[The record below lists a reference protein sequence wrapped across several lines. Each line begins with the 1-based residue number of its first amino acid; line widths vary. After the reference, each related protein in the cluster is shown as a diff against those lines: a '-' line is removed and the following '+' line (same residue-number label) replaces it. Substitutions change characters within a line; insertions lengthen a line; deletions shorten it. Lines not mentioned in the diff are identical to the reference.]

1 MHISMYT
8 KCAIG
13 GNLMCTITAT
23 EFKRNFGKYL
33 KIAQEE
39 KINVTFRGRIVF
51 VTSPSKEKRLM
62 DMESILNVLPADVS
76 LDDIDRE

>member
-1 MHISMYT
+1 
-8 KCAIG
+8 
-13 GNLMCTITAT
+13 MCTVTAT

-39 KINVTFRGRIVF
+39 KINVTFRGKTVF

-62 DMESILNVLPADVS
+62 DMESIFNVLPSDVS
-76 LDDIDRE
+76 FDDIDRE

>member
-1 MHISMYT
+1 
-8 KCAIG
+8 
-13 GNLMCTITAT
+13 MCTVTAT

-39 KINVTFRGRIVF
+39 KINVTFRGKIVF

-62 DMESILNVLPADVS
+62 DMESIFNVLPSDVS
-76 LDDIDRE
+76 FDDIDRE